1 MWLFNPLLLMYHN
14 WHVRPM
20 ILNLRFEKE
29 TRFYT
34 VCMEQDLFD
43 DWTVVATNGS
53 MRSKVGTSRIFAC
66 ENYNAALTKCHDLA
80 KVRHQHKYQVIK
92 IISNNPAFML
102 TLLWLLDY
110 APVKPAKPKTRLS
123 KPKNVSK
130 RKKEASND
138 DQLCFDFG

>member
-1 MWLFNPLLLMYHN
+1 MWLFNPLLLFHHD
-14 WHVRPM
+14 WRVTPM
-20 ILNLRFEKE
+20 TMNLRFEKE

-92 IISNNPAFML
+92 ILSDNPAFML
-102 TLLWLLDY
+102 PLLWLLEY
-110 APVKPAKPKTRLS
+110 TPVKPAKPKTRLS
-123 KPKNVSK
+123 KPKKVTR
-130 RKKEASND
+130 RKHASND
-138 DQLCFDFG
+138 EQLSFDFG

>member
-1 MWLFNPLLLMYHN
+1 MWLFHPLLLFHHD
-14 WHVRPM
+14 WDVTPM
-20 ILNLRFEKE
+20 TMNLRFEKE

-92 IISNNPAFML
+92 ILSDNPAFML
-102 TLLWLLDY
+102 SLLWLLIY
-110 APVKPAKPKTRLS
+110 APIKPSKPKTRLS
-123 KPKNVSK
+123 KPKKVTT
-130 RKKEASND
+130 RRKEASND
-138 DQLCFDFG
+138 DQLSFDFG